1 MLSRYGIFCGV
12 IEHKSFTRTAEKLGY
27 SQSAVSQAVRA
38 LELETETVLIDRRK
52 DGITLTPDGEQYL
65 PYFQQIHQAEQ
76 NLERKEQEMK
86 GLKNS
91 VVRIGTFTIQIS
103 GSSCSREN
111 TPALP
116 GGWKKEVWILDLPMQ
131 KQ

>member
-52 DGITLTPDGEQYL
+52 DGIALTPDGEQYL

-86 GLKNS
+86 GLKT
-91 VVRIGTFTIQIS
+91 VCCADWYVHQREPYLFAGTYDGI
-103 GSSCSREN
+103 
-111 TPALP
+111 
-116 GGWKKEVWILDLPMQ
+116 
-131 KQ
+131 

>member
-38 LELETETVLIDRRK
+38 LELETETVVIDRRK
-52 DGITLTPDGEQYL
+52 DGIALTPDGEQYL

-91 VVRIGTFTIQIS
+91 VVQKRSPPVNGKYLLVGAS
-103 GSSCSREN
+103 LCGSVRS
-111 TPALP
+111 PA
-116 GGWKKEVWILDLPMQ
+116 
-131 KQ
+131 

>member
-1 MLSRYGIFCGV
+1 MNI
-12 IEHKSFTRTAEKLGY
+12 KSFTRTAEKLGY

-52 DGITLTPDGEQYL
+52 DGIALTPDGEQYL

-76 NLERKEQEMK
+76 NLKRKEEQERWK

-91 VVRIGTFTIQIS
+91 VVRIGTFTS
-103 GSSCSREN
+103 VSRIFAG
-111 TPALP
+111 TYD
-116 GGWKKEVWILDLPMQ
+116 GI
-131 KQ
+131 

>member
-65 PYFQQIHQAEQ
+65 PYFQQRTGDERPEKQCCADRYVHQREPYLFA
-76 NLERKEQEMK
+76 
-86 GLKNS
+86 
-91 VVRIGTFTIQIS
+91 GTYDGI
-103 GSSCSREN
+103 
-111 TPALP
+111 
-116 GGWKKEVWILDLPMQ
+116 
-131 KQ
+131 